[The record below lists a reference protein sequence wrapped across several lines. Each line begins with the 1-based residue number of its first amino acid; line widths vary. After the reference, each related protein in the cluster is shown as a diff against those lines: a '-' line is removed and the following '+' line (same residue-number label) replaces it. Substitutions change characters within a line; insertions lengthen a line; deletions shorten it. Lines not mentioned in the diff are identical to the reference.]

1 VIADSRSYA
10 CASRRDGGP
19 DACSNSLRVPR
30 DLVESAIFDSV
41 AEELLDPA
49 WLSEFGTWFRQQV
62 ELGHRARLAATDA
75 AIKRQGTLEQEIRNT
90 VDAIA
95 TGGLQSSRA
104 LAEKLRELEAERDRL
119 PRKPPARNEVVS
131 MIPRLAELFHEKV
144 KELPQL
150 AKADPD
156 RARMLLRRLIGGS
169 LRLVP
174 EDGRLVAEFELN
186 GNRLAL
192 FSSSQPVSREIGGSG
207 GRI

>member
-1 VIADSRSYA
+1 M
-10 CASRRDGGP
+10 
-19 DACSNSLRVPR
+19 PR
-30 DLVESAIFDSV
+30 DLVERAIFDSV